1 MKYTITVGKYGYE
14 LMVVKMP
21 EGYTITEDIERDDV
35 NELGDIWDT
44 YCVID
49 EATVTVQDESGNI
62 IYQGNPE
69 AVADDVD
76 GTEEYDG
83 QTVLHEVG
91 WRTQTYESDTMPQY
105 IMVNFGDFSA
115 LCLDTTDMEFDS
127 SWDGRYEEIITL

>member
-1 MKYTITVGKYGYE
+1 MM
-14 LMVVKMP
+14 L
-21 EGYTITEDIERDDV
+21 
-35 NELGDIWDT
+35 NELGDIWES

-49 EATVTVQDESGNI
+49 EATVTIQDETGNI
-62 IYQGNPE
+62 VYQGNPE

-76 GTEEYDG
+76 ATEDYDD
-83 QTVLHEVG
+83 QTVLHEIG

-105 IMVNFGDFSA
+105 VMVNFGDFSA